1 MSAGSLTPILLVEPD
16 DAVRHTLY
24 DAVGALAE
32 VEPHR
37 EFRTAR
43 ARCLAGSFDFLVTN
57 MRLGAYNGLHLAYL
71 CMAGFGTPRVIV
83 YTDARDPSLA
93 REVQRAGAFYE
104 VAACLPVT
112 LAAYL
117 TGMLPARDRREPAR
131 SDRRRQTRGG
141 RRCWDRHLVKQD
153 GSVTP

>member
-1 MSAGSLTPILLVEPD
+1 MSATLSPVLIVEPN
-16 DAVRHTLY
+16 DAVRHTLH
-24 DAVGALAE
+24 DAVGALAD

-37 EFRTAR
+37 EFGTAR
-43 ARCLAGSFDFLVTN
+43 ARCLAGSFDFLITN

-104 VAACLPVT
+104 VSACLPIT
-112 LAAYL
+112 LAGYL
-117 TGMLPARDRREPAR
+117 TGRLPPRDRREPAR
-131 SDRRRQTRGG
+131 PDRRRQTRGG
-141 RRCWDRHLVKQD
+141 RRCWDRHLVD
-153 GSVTP
+153 ENGLITS